1 MVTENELLAVFESV
15 PLNVADPVV
24 GIVPAIVVVILM
36 VTTIVCPTGKLAV
49 LQVTI
54 PPAVPGAGA
63 EQVPPALAVT
73 EPNLKDE
80 GRVVENTTPFATW
93 LLPFLICQV

>member
-1 MVTENELLAVFESV
+1 MVTEGELLAVFESV

-24 GIVPAIVVVILM
+24 AIVPVIVVLTLM
-36 VTTIVCPTGKLAV
+36 VTTIVCPTGKLPV
-49 LQVTI
+49 LQVTT

-73 EPNLKDE
+73 EPNLNEDA
-80 GRVVENTTPFATW
+80 GIPRACWCWTA
-93 LLPFLICQV
+93 